1 MSWMLI
7 IGHLVMRAFA
17 TLLLCLAAQAAVALD
32 AQSINDAQ
40 WSRQADS
47 KGGLSPVVAKAQI
60 LLDRAHFSPGEI
72 DGKLGENFKK
82 ALTAFGAEQAVEAR
96 GQFSEEVW
104 KKLISLSGEP
114 ALTEYTISED
124 DVRGPFLETVPAKM
138 EDMKDLPSLGYTSPK
153 EKLAE
158 KFHMS
163 QELLVALNSGKQL
176 DAPGERIT
184 VANISVGMHSQKAVR
199 LEVDKG
205 TQMLRAFAKDGKLI
219 AAYPVTAGSEEKPAP
234 SGTLKVLNVTKNP
247 TYRYNPEYAF
257 KGVQSEKPFTIKA
270 GANNPVGLAWIGLSA
285 KSYGIHGT
293 PDPSKVSKTESHGCI
308 RLTNWDVLE
317 LSSIVSKG
325 TVVDFVGDEQ
335 ARRKARSAKSTKRR
349 R

>member
-1 MSWMLI
+1 
-7 IGHLVMRAFA
+7 
-17 TLLLCLAAQAAVALD
+17 
-32 AQSINDAQ
+32 
-40 WSRQADS
+40 
-47 KGGLSPVVAKAQI
+47 
-60 LLDRAHFSPGEI
+60 
-72 DGKLGENFKK
+72 
-82 ALTAFGAEQAVEAR
+82 
-96 GQFSEEVW
+96 
-104 KKLISLSGEP
+104 
-114 ALTEYTISED
+114 
-124 DVRGPFLETVPAKM
+124 M
-138 EDMKDLPSLGYTSPK
+138 EDMKDLPSLGYTSLK

-293 PDPSKVSKTESHGCI
+293 PDPSKVSKAESHGCI

-325 TVVDFVGDEQ
+325 TAVDFVGDEQ